1 MIVLISDDCL
11 SIYFPHL
18 FILKE
23 FRQWHDALSFAL
35 HLRRN
40 EKKRN
45 TNLKVRDEIFPED
58 K

>member
-40 EKKRN
+40 EKK
-45 TNLKVRDEIFPED
+45 KEY
-58 K
+58 